1 MKINADYH
9 THTVY
14 SHGKGTAEQNVQAAI
29 SRGLKRIAITEHA
42 PGHFLFGVR
51 GEKLMR
57 LRREVDELNRR
68 YANDIEVLFGLE
80 CNLTGDG
87 ICDAP
92 DDVSAADLLLLGFHR
107 AIIPKD
113 AAAWRI
119 YLRCGRNLPVLL
131 ADAIIHT
138 LENYPIKII
147 AHPGEYMKADIP
159 TLAQGAAKMG
169 VLLELNGS
177 HMSMNIDEVMLAAK
191 FGAHFVINSDAHR
204 PSNVG
209 MFGDALETV
218 SRAGIEK
225 LIANSDAYEGRLR
238 F

>member
-14 SHGKGTAEQNVQAAI
+14 SHGKGTAEENVRAAI
-29 SRGLKRIAITEHA
+29 AKGLRRIAITEHA

-57 LRREVDELNRR
+57 LRREVDELKKR

-80 CNLTGDG
+80 CNLIGDG
-87 ICDAP
+87 LCDVPKNFA
-92 DDVSAADLLLLGFHR
+92 DADLLLLGFHR

-119 YLRCGRNLPVLL
+119 YMRYGRNLSEIL

-138 LENYPIKII
+138 LENYPIRII
-147 AHPGEYMKADIP
+147 AHPGEYMKVDIP
-159 TLAQGAAKMG
+159 RLAKGAGNMG

-177 HMSMNIDEVMLAAK
+177 HMSMDTGEVMLAAK
-191 FGAHFVINSDAHR
+191 NGVNFVINSDAHR
-204 PSNVG
+204 PSRVG
-209 MFGDALETV
+209 EYGDALEIV

-225 LIANSDAYEGRLR
+225 LIANSDSYEGKLR

>member
-1 MKINADYH
+1 MNINADYH

-14 SHGKGTAEQNVQAAI
+14 SHGKGTAEENVRAAI
-29 SRGLKRIAITEHA
+29 AKGLRRIAITEHA

-57 LRREVDELNRR
+57 LRREVDELNKR

-87 ICDAP
+87 LCDAP
-92 DDVSAADLLLLGFHR
+92 KDVSAADLLLLGFHR

-119 YLRCGRNLPVLL
+119 YMRYGKNLREVL
-131 ADAIIHT
+131 ADAILHT

-147 AHPGEYMKADIP
+147 AHPGEYMKVDIP
-159 TLAQGAAKMG
+159 RLAKGAGNMG

-177 HMSMNIDEVMLAAK
+177 HMSMDLEEVTLAAK
-191 FGAHFVINSDAHR
+191 NGAHFVINSDAHR
-204 PSNVG
+204 PSRVG
-209 MFGDALETV
+209 EFGDAPDIV
-218 SRAGIEK
+218 YRAGIEK
-225 LIANSDAYEGRLR
+225 LIANSDSYEGKLR